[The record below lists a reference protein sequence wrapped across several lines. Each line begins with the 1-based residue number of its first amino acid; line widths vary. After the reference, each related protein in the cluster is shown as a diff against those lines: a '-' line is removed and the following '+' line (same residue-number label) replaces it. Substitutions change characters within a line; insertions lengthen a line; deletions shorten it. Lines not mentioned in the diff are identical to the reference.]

1 MRRGHWGDRL
11 SAIDRDI
18 AAVTDR
24 VVAVGRPDTSSQD
37 TRHAIVEAAGRPERP
52 LAACSHEPP
61 ASFEAGVPLTLAIT
75 ALVPDEVSSI
85 RLRFRHVDQAER
97 WTRVEMQGDGGTF
110 TVAIPADYTQSD
122 FPLEYFFELVGKSGT
137 ARLEPAFNATLSN
150 QPYYTVMQ
158 RGA

>member
-1 MRRGHWGDRL
+1 MRRGHWSDRL

-24 VVAVGRPDTSSQD
+24 VMAVGRLDMSSQD
-37 TRHAIVEAAGRPERP
+37 TRHTIVEAAARPGRP
-52 LAACSHEPP
+52 LVACNHVPP
-61 ASFEAGVPLTLAIT
+61 ASFEAGASLRLVVTV
-75 ALVPDEVSSI
+75 LVPDEVSSI
-85 RLRFRHVDQAER
+85 RLHYRHVDQAER
-97 WTRVEMQGDGGTF
+97 WKRVEMQGDGGRF
-110 TVAIPADYTQSD
+110 TAAIPADYTQSD
-122 FPLEYFFELVGKSGT
+122 FPLEYYFDLVGKSGA